1 MTEET
6 HDFTPTVVYRAGGGA
21 LEATVVDHEKG
32 RALFLFSSEEEAE
45 EYRRE
50 TGTYPRRAEGF
61 VNVPLDLEALK
72 DLLALHECTH
82 VVMPR
87 SLTGEEH
94 PDFIPADGFV
104 ELLEEGVP
112 A

>member
-6 HDFTPTVVYRAGGGA
+6 HYITPTVIYRAGGGTM
-21 LEATVVDHEKG
+21 EAAVVNVEG
-32 RALFLFSSEEEAE
+32 ARALFLFSSEEEAE

-50 TGTYPRRAEGF
+50 TGTYPHVGGF
-61 VNVPLDLEALK
+61 VNVPLDLVALK

-87 SLTGEEH
+87 SLTGEAP
-94 PDFIPADGFV
+94 PDFILADDFV
-104 ELLEEGVP
+104 GLLEEGVP

>member
-6 HDFTPTVVYRAGGGA
+6 HYMTPTVICRAGGGKM
-21 LEATVVDHEKG
+21 EAAVVNVEG
-32 RALFLFSSEEEAE
+32 ARALFLFSSEEEAE

-50 TGTYPRRAEGF
+50 TGTYPRAEGF
-61 VNVPLDLEALK
+61 VNVPLELDGLK

-82 VVMPR
+82 VVMPW
-87 SLTGEEH
+87 SLTGEAP
-94 PDFIPADGFV
+94 PDFILADDFV
-104 ELLEEGVP
+104 WLLEEGMP

>member
-1 MTEET
+1 LCRLLTRAE
-6 HDFTPTVVYRAGGGA
+6 HSRFGPGCSFISPIALGIVY
-21 LEATVVDHEKG
+21 E
-32 RALFLFSSEEEAE
+32 F
-45 EYRRE
+45 RRE
-50 TGTYPRRAEGF
+50 TGTYPHVEGF

-72 DLLALHECTH
+72 NLLALHECTH

-87 SLTGEEH
+87 SLTGEEY

-104 ELLEEGVP
+104 GLLEEGVP

>member
-21 LEATVVDHEKG
+21 LEAAVVDHENG

-61 VNVPLDLEALK
+61 VNVPLDVDALEN
-72 DLLALHECTH
+72 LLALHECTH

-94 PDFIPADGFV
+94 PDFLPADGFV
-104 ELLEEGVP
+104 WMLEK
-112 A
+112 AAQA

>member
-6 HDFTPTVVYRAGGGA
+6 HYITPTVIYRAGGGTM
-21 LEATVVDHEKG
+21 EAAVVDAEEG

-50 TGTYPRRAEGF
+50 TGTYTHAEGF
-61 VNVPLDLEALK
+61 VNVPLELDALK

-82 VVMPR
+82 VVMPL
-87 SLTGEEH
+87 SLTGDRG
-94 PDFIPADGFV
+94 PDFILADGFV
-104 ELLEEGVP
+104 GLLEEGVP